1 MNKSSIY
8 MILSNEDAG
17 ATGRGTWSPGG
28 LDRGLGEPGAGRH
41 LFDLIGGAVVLWLH
55 RSRSR
60 RALLALDDH
69 GLRDIGLSR
78 ADALREGRK
87 PFWR

>member
-1 MNKSSIY
+1 MNKSPIY
-8 MILSNEDAG
+8 MILANGYAG
-17 ATGRGTWSPGG
+17 AAAIGTWS
-28 LDRGLGEPGAGRH
+28 RGRSGRDFRETGASWH
-41 LFDLIGGAVVLWLH
+41 LFDLIGGVAVLWLH

-69 GLRDIGLSR
+69 GLRDIGFSR